1 MTTSAALTGGGSRFG
16 VLLGSVE
23 THSDGRLA
31 MRTSTLL
38 VGTLVIGLSLG
49 CVAGC
54 GGGRGAADGPKTYPV
69 TGTVTQGGKPVEG
82 ATILF
87 VSVDGKKSATG
98 KTDSS
103 GRYTLTTVKSGDG
116 AVAGQYKVAITKFD
130 TGGGGAVD
138 MSDPNYAPPD
148 PSKPAPVAKNLLPEK
163 YASPDK
169 SGLTATVKESS
180 DNKIDFTVD

>member
-1 MTTSAALTGGGSRFG
+1 
-16 VLLGSVE
+16 
-23 THSDGRLA
+23 
-31 MRTSTLL
+31 MRTSTL
-38 VGTLVIGLSLG
+38 VGGTLVVALALG

-54 GGGRGAADGPKTYPV
+54 GGGGKPASGPKTYPV

-82 ATILF
+82 ATLLF
-87 VSVDGKKSATG
+87 VSTAGKSSATG

-103 GRYTLTTVKSGDG
+103 GRYTLTTTKFGDG
-116 AVAGQYKVAITKFD
+116 AVPGQYKVAITKFD
-130 TGGGGAVD
+130 SGGTDAVD

-148 PSKPAPVAKNLLPEK
+148 PNKPAPVAKNLLPEK
-163 YASPDK
+163 YASPDT